1 MKTLIVV
8 LNWNSWEMTKECLQ
22 SLLAMEGD
30 SFKIL
35 VVDNG
40 SRDGSVE
47 YLRGTFPQ
55 IEVTANGRNLGF
67 AAGCNVGM
75 RRAVEENFEYVLLVN
90 NDTIVDPGLLR
101 ELLKQA
107 DENSKVG
114 IVSPKIYYFKP
125 PDAIWWV
132 GGTYNCW
139 TGLAKHV
146 NLKAKDTGK
155 HDAARNLDWATGCVM
170 LCRTA
175 CLGVAGLFDEQ
186 IFGNGEDV
194 DLSLRMRK
202 LGYVVRYAPAARV
215 WHKEGIDYKKN
226 VGEYVRTFTLVRNL
240 LWLMHKHA
248 KPYQWITFWPV
259 FAGYYLPKLILLSAS
274 RGDFRS
280 CWAVFQGVAAFWKML
295 LYPGIS
301 VLPAAL
307 KATTLPILVSENTL
321 EKSTT
326 SSRQ

>member
-1 MKTLIVV
+1 LRTLIVV
-8 LNWNSWEMTKECLQ
+8 LNWNSREMTKECIQ

-47 YLRGTFPQ
+47 YLRETFPQ

-75 RRAVEENFEYVLLVN
+75 KRAIAENFEYVLLVN

-101 ELLKQA
+101 ELLKQG
-107 DENSKVG
+107 DENQKAG

-132 GGTYNCW
+132 GGTYSCW
-139 TGLAKHV
+139 TGLARHV
-146 NLKAKDTGK
+146 DLKAKDTGK
-155 HDAARNLDWATGCVM
+155 HDTPIELDWATGCVM
-170 LCRTA
+170 LLRTDA
-175 CLGVAGLFDEQ
+175 LRAAGLFDEQ

-202 LGYVVRYAPAARV
+202 LGHVVRYAPSSKV
-215 WHKEGIDYKKN
+215 WHKEGIDYQKN

-248 KPYQWITFWPV
+248 RSYQWITFWPV
-259 FAGYYLPKLILLSAS
+259 FAGYYLPKLLLLLAS

-280 CWAVFQGVAAFWKML
+280 CWAAFQGIAAFWKML
-295 LYPGIS
+295 LNPGIS

-307 KATTLPILVSENTL
+307 RATTMPIAATENRL
-321 EKSTT
+321 EESVT
-326 SSRQ
+326 SRQ